1 MIDILVSLRLGVPSS
16 RTWTITNADG
26 TARSLVGLTP
36 YLAILQD
43 DGTALA
49 TEITGTVSDSDV
61 TFTIPALS
69 TATIGGVPG
78 DGDPR
83 RDLPHA
89 PDAACDGW
97 RGTGG

>member
-1 MIDILVSLRLGVPSS
+1 MIDLFLSLKLGVPSS

-36 YLAILQD
+36 YLAIMQD

-49 TEITGTVSDSDV
+49 AEITGTVSDSDV

-78 DGDPR
+78 RRSPPGPTPR
-83 RDLPHA
+83 
-89 PDAACDGW
+89 
-97 RGTGG
+97 T